1 MGLSFA
7 ASVGMRFKQS
17 LVALLE
23 LLPTSQPRIPTIG
36 LASGAVLL
44 LFLAY
49 SMVAVGQ
56 QLTRNPSTP

>member
-1 MGLSFA
+1 
-7 ASVGMRFKQS
+7 MRFKQS